1 MYRKGTYLAY
11 NNNVKQ
17 DGPCKKIL
25 CLYTDKRY
33 DYIVRLSS
41 AYLCDQNNVISLQ
54 RELLSVL
61 WYRTIRLLK
70 SAEMCSRYVKEV
82 GIDSVLALEDVAA
95 PILSS
100 LVEKYGSLAFR
111 GPSFES
117 VFLTINKY
125 YTRKLLDPN
134 PVPYCHIDL
143 NSHLESATLEN
154 MLNEVGLPA
163 ILKPACGTGSVL
175 IQKINSFDDLVHAIE
190 SSKKHY
196 TSIIGSHAPLA
207 SKFLDLSRYPL
218 ALTDG
223 LMILEK
229 YVDGEI
235 IELDG

>member
-54 RELLSVL
+54 RQLLSVL

-95 PILSS
+95 PILTS
-100 LVEKYGSLAFR
+100 LVEKYGSFAFR
-111 GPSFES
+111 DPPL
-117 VFLTINKY
+117 LTINKY
-125 YTRKLLDPN
+125 YTRKLLDSN

-196 TSIIGSHAPLA
+196 RSIIGSHAPLA

>member
-1 MYRKGTYLAY
+1 MYYFSTMVPDDSIFKKCRDVFQVRK
-11 NNNVKQ
+11 
-17 DGPCKKIL
+17 
-25 CLYTDKRY
+25 R
-33 DYIVRLSS
+33 
-41 AYLCDQNNVISLQ
+41 SL
-54 RELLSVL
+54 
-61 WYRTIRLLK
+61 
-70 SAEMCSRYVKEV
+70 
-82 GIDSVLALEDVAA
+82 GIDSVLVLEDVAA
-95 PILSS
+95 SILSS
-100 LVEKYGSLAFR
+100 LVEKYGSFAFR
-111 GPSFES
+111 GPSFKS

-154 MLNEVGLPA
+154 KLNEVGLPA

-175 IQKINSFDDLVHAIE
+175 IQKIHSFDDLLYAIK

-196 TSIIGSHAPLA
+196 SFVIGSHAPLC

-218 ALTDG
+218 ALTDR

-229 YVDGEI
+229 YVDAEI

>member
-41 AYLCDQNNVISLQ
+41 AYLCDQNNVISL
-54 RELLSVL
+54 RHELLQ
-61 WYRTIRLLK
+61 YYGTGRFDLLK

-95 PILSS
+95 PILTS
-100 LVEKYGSLAFR
+100 LVEKYGSFAFR
-111 GPSFES
+111 DPPL
-117 VFLTINKY
+117 LTINKY
-125 YTRKLLDPN
+125 YTRKLLDSN
-134 PVPYCHIDL
+134 PVPYCHINL
-143 NSHLESATLEN
+143 NGHLESATLEN
-154 MLNEVGLPA
+154 MLNEVGVPA

-175 IQKINSFDDLVHAIE
+175 IQKINSFDDLLHAIE

-196 TSIIGSHAPLA
+196 SSVIGSHAPL
-207 SKFLDLSRYPL
+207 SFK
-218 ALTDG
+218 
-223 LMILEK
+223 
-229 YVDGEI
+229 
-235 IELDG
+235 

>member
-41 AYLCDQNNVISLQ
+41 AYLCDQNNIISLQ

-125 YTRKLLDPN
+125 YTRKLLDSN

-143 NSHLESATLEN
+143 NGHLESATLEN
-154 MLNEVGLPA
+154 MLNEVGVPA

-175 IQKINSFDDLVHAIE
+175 IQKINSFDDLLHAIE

-196 TSIIGSHAPLA
+196 SSVIGSHAPL
-207 SKFLDLSRYPL
+207 SFK
-218 ALTDG
+218 
-223 LMILEK
+223 
-229 YVDGEI
+229 
-235 IELDG
+235 

>member
-95 PILSS
+95 PILTS
-100 LVEKYGSLAFR
+100 LVEKYGSFAFR
-111 GPSFES
+111 DPPLVDYQQVLHPKASGFQPCALLPYRFEQS
-117 VFLTINKY
+117 SRKCHLRKHAKRGGCPCDSKAGLWNWVSIN
-125 YTRKLLDPN
+125 T
-134 PVPYCHIDL
+134 
-143 NSHLESATLEN
+143 EN
-154 MLNEVGLPA
+154 
-163 ILKPACGTGSVL
+163 
-175 IQKINSFDDLVHAIE
+175 
-190 SSKKHY
+190 
-196 TSIIGSHAPLA
+196 
-207 SKFLDLSRYPL
+207 
-218 ALTDG
+218 
-223 LMILEK
+223 
-229 YVDGEI
+229 
-235 IELDG
+235 

>member
-95 PILSS
+95 H
-100 LVEKYGSLAFR
+100 FN
-111 GPSFES
+111 F
-117 VFLTINKY
+117 
-125 YTRKLLDPN
+125 
-134 PVPYCHIDL
+134 
-143 NSHLESATLEN
+143 
-154 MLNEVGLPA
+154 
-163 ILKPACGTGSVL
+163 ACGKIWLVRFPRTPLVDYQQVL
-175 IQKINSFDDLVHAIE
+175 HPKASGFQPCALLPYRFEQSSRKCHLRKHAKRGGCSCDSKAGLWNWVSINTE
-190 SSKKHY
+190 N
-196 TSIIGSHAPLA
+196 
-207 SKFLDLSRYPL
+207 
-218 ALTDG
+218 
-223 LMILEK
+223 
-229 YVDGEI
+229 
-235 IELDG
+235 